1 MTTLPAPPARPAVLY
16 LVHRVAYP
24 PDKGERIRAFHL
36 LRFLS
41 HHASVHLACLADE
54 PVGDGVLEALGRY
67 AARVA
72 VFPVGGWSRWGRALG
87 ALLSGRT
94 ASEGAFHSGAMSEAL
109 ASWCADATFHAS
121 LSSSSVMAGYQ
132 RLPGLRGVPAVVDLI
147 DVDSQKWF
155 DYARASRWPRSWL
168 YGLEGR
174 RLRRLERGVSSWA
187 RALTVVTEAEADLL
201 REFAPQ
207 APVHAVGNGVD
218 LDYFRPASVPEEPAC
233 VFVGVM
239 DYRPNVDAACWF
251 CREVWPAVRRAR
263 PEARVYLV
271 GRRPAPA
278 VRALAAVPGVEVVGQ
293 VADVR
298 PYLWR
303 SAVSVA
309 PLRIARG
316 VQNKVLEALAT
327 AKAVVA
333 SPTTLAGLR
342 GASTPGVCMASSAG
356 EWAEAVLRLLDD
368 AGSRRRLGEAGRR
381 YVAEHHCW
389 DHCLEPFLDLLG
401 LSRREGPGPEG
412 TSPGDAL
419 IPHMASGLP
428 GIGVEPPASTG
439 LCSG

>member
-1 MTTLPAPPARPAVLY
+1 MTAVTAPPSRPAVLY

-41 HHASVHLACLADE
+41 RYASVHLACLADE
-54 PVGDGVLEALGRY
+54 PVGDGVLEALGKY

-72 VFPVGGWSRWGRALG
+72 VFPIGGWSRWGRALG
-87 ALLSGRT
+87 SLAAGRT
-94 ASEGAFHSGAMSEAL
+94 ASEGAFHSGALRETLSA
-109 ASWCADATFHAS
+109 WCADTAFHAS
-121 LSSSSVMAGYQ
+121 LSSSSVMATYQ
-132 RLPGLRGVPAVVDLI
+132 RLPGLRDVPAVVDLI

-155 DYARASRWPRSWL
+155 DYARASRWPRTWL
-168 YGLEGR
+168 YRLEGR
-174 RLRRLERGVSSWA
+174 RLRRLERGVSYWA
-187 RALTVVTEAEADLL
+187 RAATVVTEAEASLL
-201 REFAPQ
+201 REFAPE

-218 LDYFRPASVPEEPAC
+218 LDYFRPEPGPEEQAC
-233 VFVGVM
+233 VFVGAM

-278 VRALAAVPGVEVVGQ
+278 VTALAAVPGVEVVGQ
-293 VADVR
+293 VPDVR

-303 SAVSVA
+303 SAVAVA

-316 VQNKVLEALAT
+316 VQNKVLEAQA
-327 AKAVVA
+327 AGKAVVA

-342 GASTPGVCMASSAG
+342 GASTPGVCTASSAE
-356 EWAEAVLRLLDD
+356 EWSDAILRLLAD
-368 AGSRRRLGEAGRR
+368 AGWRRRLGEAGRG

-389 DHCLEPFLDLLG
+389 DRCLEPFLDLLVLPRDG
-401 LSRREGPGPEG
+401 GPCGDGPAPQQ
-412 TSPGDAL
+412 TLNA
-419 IPHMASGLP
+419 
-428 GIGVEPPASTG
+428 VRASTV
-439 LCSG
+439 